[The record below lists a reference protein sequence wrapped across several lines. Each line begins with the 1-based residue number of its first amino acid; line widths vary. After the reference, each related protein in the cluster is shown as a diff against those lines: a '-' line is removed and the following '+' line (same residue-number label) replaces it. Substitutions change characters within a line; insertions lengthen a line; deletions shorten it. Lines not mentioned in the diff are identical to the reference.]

1 MTPIEDDVVRI
12 NRRVTAQVIGER
24 RTVSIPGET
33 EGVVVLVYGEPQAY
47 EVEFYIDDQNCYA
60 LATLAASVLD

>member
-12 NRRVTAQVIGER
+12 NRRVTAEVIGER

-33 EGVVVLVYGEPQAY
+33 EGVVVLVYGELQAY
-47 EVEFYIDDQNCYA
+47 EVEFYVVDQNCYA
-60 LATLAASVLD
+60 LATLAANLLD